1 MKSMLGLKKFIL
13 GSTFDTNWKG
23 RGNSVLLGNFLSNY
37 NEFIK
42 QKTQWLEKKGGGQ
55 IVISMFLLKD
65 VEKNFKDDC
74 R

>member
-1 MKSMLGLKKFIL
+1 MLGLKKFIL